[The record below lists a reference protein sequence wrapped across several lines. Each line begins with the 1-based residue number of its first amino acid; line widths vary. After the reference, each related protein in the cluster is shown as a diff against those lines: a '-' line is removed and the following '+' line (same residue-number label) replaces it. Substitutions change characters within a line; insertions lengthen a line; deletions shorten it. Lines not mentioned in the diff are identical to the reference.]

1 MRVPTLV
8 VCLAVGFLLIAPS
21 LAFASQNSAN
31 RVTPGQAIR
40 IGQVD
45 VRSLPSIRAGPQD
58 SGRVIPNLAPS
69 VQTSTPLVVAS
80 GASTTA
86 PSQGVSVT
94 SNFDGVFGGTPNQ
107 CGCTPPDTN
116 VGVGTRHVFEV
127 VNIAGIIYLKN
138 GVLARSTFSL
148 ADFFKVSVNSLIGDP
163 EVMFDP
169 SSSTSGRWFVSS
181 IVAPNNIEFAV
192 SSSDDATGSYVLYT
206 VLGGSSFPDQ
216 PFIATNNDKFVI
228 SVNAFTTKFLGA
240 EFFVL
245 NKAELVNGAST
256 VDSVTVGPDP
266 TLFSAHPARHL
277 TSSTSFYLVS
287 VAFGSATSATLLT
300 VTGVPGVSS
309 SPVSVARND
318 FAVNPINNPP
328 RATQPTTGTK
338 LVTNDD
344 RVLSAAWE
352 SNILWFSLTDSC
364 VPNGDAKIRSCAR
377 LIEITTSGTGAPT
390 KVQDFD
396 YAVANTYVFYPALS
410 LSQGKLVVVFGETSS
425 VLFPSLLVTGRD
437 PTDPANTLQNVVTIR
452 AGTANDESTRYGDY
466 FGAAT
471 DPTGTSTFW
480 VAGQYRVDEI
490 FQNWSTAIA
499 QVQIA

>member
-1 MRVPTLV
+1 MPNFGLSALTTAVPV
-8 VCLAVGFLLIAPS
+8 V
-21 LAFASQNSAN
+21 
-31 RVTPGQAIR
+31 T
-40 IGQVD
+40 
-45 VRSLPSIRAGPQD
+45 
-58 SGRVIPNLAPS
+58 
-69 VQTSTPLVVAS
+69 

-86 PSQGVSVT
+86 PSSGVSVT
-94 SNFDGVFGGTPNQ
+94 STLDGVFGGAPNQ

-138 GVLARSTFSL
+138 GALARSTFSL
-148 ADFFKVSVNSLIGDP
+148 ADFFKVPVNSLIGDP

-169 SSSTSGRWFVSS
+169 SSGTSGRWFVSS
-181 IVAPNNIEFAV
+181 IVAPNNVEFAV
-192 SSSDDATGSYVLYT
+192 STSDDATGTYVLYT

-216 PFIATNNDKFVI
+216 PFIATNDDKFVI
-228 SVNAFTTKFLGA
+228 SVNAFTNHFLGA

-245 NKAELVNGAST
+245 NKVELVNGASS
-256 VDSVTVGPDP
+256 VDLVTVGPDP
-266 TLFSAHPARHL
+266 SLFSAHPARHL

-287 VAFGSATSATLLT
+287 VAFGSATVATLLT
-300 VTGVPGVSS
+300 VTGVPPG
-309 SPVSVARND
+309 PISVVRND
-318 FAVNPINNPP
+318 LAVNPISNPP

-352 SNILWFSLTDSC
+352 SNVLWFSLTDSC

-377 LIEITTSGTGAPT
+377 LIEIITSGTGAPA

-396 YAVANTYVFYPALS
+396 YAVASTYLFYPAVS
-410 LSQGKLVVVFGETSS
+410 LSQGKLVVVFGETSLT
-425 VLFPSLLVTGRD
+425 VFPSLLVTGRD
-437 PTDPANTLQNVVTIR
+437 PTDPVGTLQNVVVIR

-471 DPTGTSTFW
+471 DPAGNSTFW
-480 VAGQYRVDEI
+480 VAGEYRVDEV